1 MNEHRL
7 WFYSDPHFFHHNII
21 RFTNRPY
28 KNVEEM
34 NQDLVH
40 RFNSK
45 VGKEDK
51 VIFVG
56 DMFFFKRNKEDIQ
69 KCLDIYHALNGSHK
83 TLILGNHDK
92 STHYFPFDVTVKFL
106 KMTIADEEVL
116 VNHYPYRPI
125 DCPEMKK
132 RPLDEG
138 KFLIHGHSHNKVKV
152 KDKMINVCCDSWDYL
167 PVSIEEI
174 SKIINS
180 IKNGLLL

>member
-1 MNEHRL
+1 MIEQKL

-21 RFTNRPY
+21 RFSNRPY
-28 KNVEEM
+28 QNVEEM
-34 NQDLVH
+34 NQDLIH
-40 RFNSK
+40 KFNSK
-45 VGKEDK
+45 VG
-51 VIFVG
+51 
-56 DMFFFKRNKEDIQ
+56 KEDIQ
-69 KCLDIYHALNGSHK
+69 KCLDIYHTLNGSHK

-92 STHYFPFDVTVKFL
+92 STHYFPFDVTVKSL

-132 RPLDEG
+132 KPLDEG
-138 KFLIHGHSHNKVKV
+138 KYLIHGHSHNQVKV

-174 SKIINS
+174 CEIINS
-180 IKNGLLL
+180 IKND